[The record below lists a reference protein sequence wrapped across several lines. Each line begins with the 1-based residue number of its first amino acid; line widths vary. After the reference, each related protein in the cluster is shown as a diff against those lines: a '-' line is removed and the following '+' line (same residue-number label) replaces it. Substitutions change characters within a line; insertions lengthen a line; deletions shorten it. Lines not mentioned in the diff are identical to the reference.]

1 MKMLFKKSELLE
13 VNNSFF
19 VQRVLRGSFLLTSL
33 TRLPQRSAALLK
45 VTVPRWRQWDG
56 RRASSARRVPRPGR
70 WWSRGAGRGRAA
82 PLTKMAPP
90 PPNSGNVTS
99 GVCPAPRRRPGT
111 AGRLRLGLWSGGG
124 RAAPG
129 GYCAA
134 PPLQA
139 FTHQVSGSR
148 TAQGTRGGKA
158 DCRQEPGSD
167 RGRAAAPGRGEA
179 SPPPGCGKGGGR
191 ASSWAPPP
199 SGTTP
204 GFVKLL

>member
-1 MKMLFKKSELLE
+1 
-13 VNNSFF
+13 
-19 VQRVLRGSFLLTSL
+19 
-33 TRLPQRSAALLK
+33 
-45 VTVPRWRQWDG
+45 
-56 RRASSARRVPRPGR
+56 
-70 WWSRGAGRGRAA
+70 
-82 PLTKMAPP
+82 MAPP

-99 GVCPAPRRRPGT
+99 GVCPAPRRQPGT
-111 AGRLRLGLWSGGG
+111 AGRLWLGLWSGGG

-139 FTHQVSGSR
+139 FTHRVSGSR

-204 GFVKLL
+204 GFVKLLQWVRYSITSMVTSPFHSNVSYKLKTSGYIDITGVFSVQSANLH